1 MGTAAATAVA
11 AGLTAIAAPAANAE
25 TQTIVDSC
33 TSTVSAPIDAKV
45 LVDGAVL
52 AGPVERGAEEADRF
66 LQFTYPDRL
75 ADEISEHQ
83 LEVGTVP
90 NKAATTIGGESVAAA
105 VAEVLDGHWA
115 LGTKKERVLESI
127 KNKVAGVCGMP
138 VEATNYSAPTSS
150 RPTQSPDQSSN
161 PQQNGG
167 SGGRQQQPQQSSQSG
182 GEQRGA
188 PATPDGPQG
197 SGDAYAAPRDYS
209 DLPEASVPTGGD
221 AVPPDMRY
229 SPQDGVPGAPDSPE
243 YGVLSDGGI
252 GEGGIGEG
260 GKSGAG
266 DVRNAGNA
274 DALAADDA
282 APNQVQL
289 PMLLAVVALAGVTAA
304 LVRTWVLHK
313 TT

>member
-1 MGTAAATAVA
+1 MTRALGTAAATVVA
-11 AGLTAIAAPAANAE
+11 AGLTALSAPAAAAE

-33 TSTVSAPIDAKV
+33 TSTAAAPIGAKV
-45 LVDGAVL
+45 VVDGAAVK
-52 AGPVERGAEEADRF
+52 GPVRTGAEEAKTQM
-66 LQFTYPDRL
+66 LQATWPKKL
-75 ADEISEHQ
+75 AEEISKHK

-90 NKAATTIGGESVAAA
+90 NKATGAIGGEPIAAA
-105 VAEVLDGHWA
+105 VGEALDGHWA
-115 LGTKKERVLESI
+115 LGVMPSTKERVLESI
-127 KNKVAGVCGMP
+127 KNKVGGVCGMP
-138 VEATNYSAPTSS
+138 VEATNYSKPTSS
-150 RPTQSPDQSSN
+150 RPQSPNQGSN
-161 PQQNGG
+161 PQQGGG
-167 SGGRQQQPQQSSQSG
+167 SSGEHQQQPSQPG
-182 GEQRGA
+182 GQQRGV
-188 PATPDGPQG
+188 PVTPDGPQG

-209 DLPEASVPTGGD
+209 DIPEASAPTQGS

-252 GEGGIGEG
+252 GEGGKTG
-260 GKSGAG
+260 GG

-304 LVRTWVLHK
+304 LVRTWVLRK
-313 TT
+313 AA